1 MIVDYETDDNAR
13 MNHDKH
19 LARTLVA
26 EHKRFRADA
35 PACALQDVGTNC
47 QVETPEEREAFE
59 KIERDQNINA
69 IAAIV
74 RKCETTSSHGIAAL
88 LVDAGY
94 GLVKSVKRQL

>member
-1 MIVDYETDDNAR
+1 MIVDFENLAS
-13 MNHDKH
+13 NNKH
-19 LARTLVA
+19 YSRSLAA
-26 EHKRFRADA
+26 ERKRLGLRE
-35 PACALQDVGTNC
+35 PACALQDVGTDSLI
-47 QVETPEEREAFE
+47 ETPEEREAFE